1 MSEARQSKG
10 NNRAPDKLINALR
23 ESDEFTRAKIIE
35 ELVSSPCKSMIEGV
49 VRLLV
54 EKNTS
59 VRMDALDI
67 LKKTGNSCIEAIVQ
81 LLYHSNEDVRVYG
94 CEVLGELKNNESLPH
109 LIHKVKEDNENVRNA
124 AVMALGGFDDPRVID
139 VLTEALHQEEWVAFS
154 AIYSLAKI
162 GNKRVVPALLEVF
175 KTREEELSLA
185 ACEAL
190 IIFRDAKTIDEIVE
204 FVDRVEEERKATFI
218 RVIIDQ
224 ADEQVFQ
231 KLVRRMGN
239 ELLDHLLN
247 YLKTNK
253 RKSKNVIR
261 FLAHFQHKQSAHAL
275 LDILKDVDR
284 DGEEYEEILHL
295 FMDLKN
301 VWFDDLEEYLREE
314 DYVFPVIRAC
324 GYLGLTIPER
334 ILLTV
339 FCSSPLDTKREI
351 MKQLSR
357 ISKGNGNKIIREAL
371 KDSDGHVQADAVAIA
386 GNLSLKELTS
396 DILMLAKKGYPDVRV
411 KALLALLRI
420 DMPMAIAAIEWFVKE
435 GTAEDKRTYLSVTSH
450 IDAETNF
457 PFLEE
462 LITSGDERVRQMA
475 VRVVGN
481 FVENEPYLELF
492 ETAFRAGNAPNE
504 MLKVIGEKKLL
515 SFKKPLL
522 DLVQD
527 PLQALWTR
535 YHALSAL
542 GAFADR
548 TLMPV
553 FVNSL
558 KEKDNLIKIGG
569 LKALAE
575 LNDKRAVPHIRP
587 YTKSADDDV
596 KMAAMAALGKLTS
609 SEAVC

>member
-1 MSEARQSKG
+1 M
-10 NNRAPDKLINALR
+10 
-23 ESDEFTRAKIIE
+23 T
-35 ELVSSPCKSMIEGV
+35 
-49 VRLLV
+49 
-54 EKNTS
+54 
-59 VRMDALDI
+59 
-67 LKKTGNSCIEAIVQ
+67 
-81 LLYHSNEDVRVYG
+81 
-94 CEVLGELKNNESLPH
+94 
-109 LIHKVKEDNENVRNA
+109 
-124 AVMALGGFDDPRVID
+124 
-139 VLTEALHQEEWVAFS
+139 
-154 AIYSLAKI
+154 
-162 GNKRVVPALLEVF
+162 
-175 KTREEELSLA
+175 
-185 ACEAL
+185 
-190 IIFRDAKTIDEIVE
+190 FRDTKTIDDIVD
-204 FVDRVEEERKATFI
+204 FVDHVGEERKATFI

-224 ADEQVFQ
+224 ADERVFQ
-231 KLVRRMGN
+231 KLVHRMGD

-247 YLKTNK
+247 YLKLNK
-253 RKSKNVIR
+253 KKSRNVIR
-261 FLAHFQHKQSAHAL
+261 FLVHFRHKQSAHAL
-275 LDILKDVDR
+275 LDILKDMDQ
-284 DGEEYEEILHL
+284 DGEEYEEILRL
-295 FMDLKN
+295 FMDLKD
-301 VWFDDLEEYLREE
+301 VWIHDLEGYLREE

-324 GYLGLTIPER
+324 GILGLNVPEGA
-334 ILLTV
+334 LHTV
-339 FCSSPLDTKREI
+339 FCSSALNTKREI

-357 ISKGNGNKIIREAL
+357 ISCGNGNRIIREAL

-396 DILMLAKKGYPDVRV
+396 DILILARRGYPDVRA

-420 DMPMAIAAIEWFVKE
+420 DKPMALAAIEWFVKE
-435 GTAEDKRTYLSVTSH
+435 GTPEDKRIYLSVTSH

-462 LITSGDERVRQMA
+462 LIMSGDERVRQMA
-475 VRVVGN
+475 IRVVGN
-481 FVENEPYLELF
+481 FVDHEPYLQLF
-492 ETAFRAGNAPNE
+492 ETVFRAGNAPNE
-504 MLKVIGEKKLL
+504 MLKVIGEKRLM

-522 DLVQD
+522 DIVQD

-553 FVNSL
+553 FVGSL

-575 LNDKRAVPHIRP
+575 LNDKKVVPHIRP